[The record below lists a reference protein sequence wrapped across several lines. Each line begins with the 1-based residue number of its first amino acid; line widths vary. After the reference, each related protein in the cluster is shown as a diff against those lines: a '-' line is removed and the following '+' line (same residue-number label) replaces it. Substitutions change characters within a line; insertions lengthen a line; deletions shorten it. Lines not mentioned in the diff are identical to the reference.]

1 MLPLRRLEIRR
12 HAAKGTELAGDSLS
26 PEGIE
31 QAHQLGRSI
40 RVGYTHLFSSGAQRA
55 TQTLACI
62 LAGMGRHV
70 LSGVTIRPGL
80 ASAREEE
87 WRGAARTAGDTSIE
101 GLLSQNETLIREEA
115 DRLAAEARAILAEL
129 PEGSYALAIG
139 HSPLAECA
147 IYGLTGKL
155 FRPLKACEGF
165 VIVEHRGGR
174 LEVEEIRGV
183 AGASLA

>member
-62 LAGMGRHV
+62 LAGMGRYV
-70 LSGVTIRPGL
+70 LSGVVIRPGL
-80 ASAREEE
+80 GSQREDE
-87 WRGAARTAGDTSIE
+87 WRAAARSSESTSIE
-101 GLLSQNETLIREEA
+101 ILLSQNEALVREESE
-115 DRLAAEARAILAEL
+115 RLAAEVRSILNEL
-129 PEGSYALAIG
+129 QEGSYALAIG
-139 HSPLAECA
+139 HSPLSECA
-147 IYGLTGKL
+147 IYGLTGK
-155 FRPLKACEGF
+155 FFAPLRECEGF
-165 VIVEHRGGR
+165 LIVEHKGAR
-174 LEVEEIRGV
+174 LEVV
-183 AGASLA
+183 SVPALAG